1 MRVLAGHPVVLLAEA
16 MVSRIIDHDTNAEP
30 ARRCRN
36 RSHGGWD
43 EIVFGLLSKLAEIL
57 ASFGTKFLDGR
68 RAAKDSDVA
77 AELVRVALALQD
89 LCLRGERLLALADEF
104 VDDMA
109 QPGAVE
115 EFEGLLE
122 LQVKAVGE
130 LRTALIN
137 CQALLATI
145 DAGFY
150 LELAPFLDTKSG
162 LITRWSQQVWQSRF
176 STTTLFFLQADSLQ
190 RVVEIGRAQANPKG
204 LNRERSAY
212 LMAVADGIRSARSHE
227 VRDLRHAVARNNQP
241 TVKSEIATARAD
253 LARTRVLCGHL
264 LAATQEAVGPEVM
277 ARLRRTL
284 VPQSRRD

>member
-1 MRVLAGHPVVLLAEA
+1 MPPRTVTWPPSWYASRWP
-16 MVSRIIDHDTNAEP
+16 SRICACGASGCWRWLTSSSTTW
-30 ARRCRN
+30 
-36 RSHGGWD
+36 RS
-43 EIVFGLLSKLAEIL
+43 
-57 ASFGTKFLDGR
+57 
-68 RAAKDSDVA
+68 
-77 AELVRVALALQD
+77 LVR
-89 LCLRGERLLALADEF
+89 
-104 VDDMA
+104 
-109 QPGAVE
+109 VE